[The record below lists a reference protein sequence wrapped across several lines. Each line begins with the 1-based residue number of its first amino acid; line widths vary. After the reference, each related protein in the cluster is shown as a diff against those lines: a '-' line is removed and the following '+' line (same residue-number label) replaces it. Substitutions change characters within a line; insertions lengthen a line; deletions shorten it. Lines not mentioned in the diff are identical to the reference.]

1 MRANL
6 ESEVF
11 RRNYLGPV
19 TSVLGFKFF
28 LQQSR
33 RILCLIIQARY
44 KVGGDLWEKNS
55 RWQR

>member
-6 ESEVF
+6 ESAAF
-11 RRNYLGPV
+11 PRNYLGPV

-33 RILCLIIQARY
+33 PNLCLIHQARY

-55 RWQR
+55 RWQK